1 MHPSIIIFRTRK
13 VHQRVTRPKAD
24 DVSPTSVG
32 NAVAASTEVIRYSL
46 HLFGSSMKRPHL
58 LVLVSAIALWCGTAW
73 AGPPVLRFSAIPDQD
88 ETRLR
93 EKFEPLAAYLSERLG
108 VATEYV
114 AATGYPDAVEL
125 FKNGDI
131 ELAWFGGL
139 TGVQARHAVP
149 GARAIAQGEEDP
161 EYYSYFIAHVDA
173 GIEPGST
180 FPTSIAGKTF
190 CFGSQGST
198 SGRLMPEY
206 FIRQNTG
213 KSPQDFLGAIS
224 FSGSHDRTAELVES
238 GQFQV
243 GAINYQVYDRRVAEG
258 TTDPKVAIVIWK
270 TPLYPD
276 YGFTAHPDLETKF
289 GAGFTKRLTRAL
301 VAIDDPELLSAFPR
315 TSLIPASNED
325 FSKIEKVARELDFI
339 R

>member
-1 MHPSIIIFRTRK
+1 VPPPSDDRIFADPSDA
-13 VHQRVTRPKAD
+13 VLNRPLLRCL
-24 DVSPTSVG
+24 
-32 NAVAASTEVIRYSL
+32 VA
-46 HLFGSSMKRPHL
+46 
-58 LVLVSAIALWCGTAW
+58 AIALACSDASVE
-73 AGPPVLRFSAIPDQD
+73 PPVLRFSAIPDQD

-93 EKFEPLAAYLSERLG
+93 EKFEPLGAYLSERLG

-114 AATGYPDAVEL
+114 AATRYPDAVEL

-131 ELAWFGGL
+131 GLAWFGGL
-139 TGVQARHAVP
+139 TGVQARHAVS

-173 GIEPGST
+173 GIEPGSA
-180 FPTSIAGKTF
+180 FPAAIAGKTF
-190 CFGSQGST
+190 SFGSAGST

-213 KSPQDFLGAIS
+213 KSPRNFLGAVS

-238 GQFQV
+238 GRFQI

-270 TPLYPD
+270 TPVYPD
-276 YGFTAHPDLETKF
+276 YGFTAHPDLEIQF
-289 GAGFTKRLTRAL
+289 GEGFTDRLARAL
-301 VAIDDPELLSAFPR
+301 VEIDDPELLSAFPR
-315 TSLIPASNED
+315 TSLIPASNAD
-325 FSKIEKVARELDFI
+325 FDRIEKIARELDFI

>member
-1 MHPSIIIFRTRK
+1 MNR
-13 VHQRVTRPKAD
+13 
-24 DVSPTSVG
+24 
-32 NAVAASTEVIRYSL
+32 SL
-46 HLFGSSMKRPHL
+46 LFSL
-58 LVLVSAIALWCGTAW
+58 IAAIALWGSA
-73 AGPPVLRFSAIPDQD
+73 APAEPPVLRFSAIPDQD

-93 EKFEPLAAYLSERLG
+93 DKFEPMAAYLSEHLG
-108 VATEYV
+108 VATQYV
-114 AATGYPDAVEL
+114 AATRYPDAVEL

-131 ELAWFGGL
+131 GLAWFGGL

-173 GIEPGST
+173 GIEPGSA
-180 FPTSIAGKTF
+180 FPTAIAGKSF
-190 CFGSQGST
+190 SFGSLGST

-213 KSPQDFLGAIS
+213 RSPREFLGAIS

-238 GQFQV
+238 GRVQV

-270 TPLYPD
+270 TPVYPD
-276 YGFTAHPDLETKF
+276 YSFTAHPDLETQF
-289 GAGFTKRLTRAL
+289 GKGFTDRLTRAL
-301 VAIDDPELLSAFPR
+301 IEIDDPELLSAFPR
-315 TSLIPASNED
+315 TSLIEASNAD
-325 FSKIEKVARELDFI
+325 FSEIEKIARELDFI